1 MKALVTGATGFIG
14 SHLTERLIKRGYK
27 VSCLV
32 RKTSN
37 LRWIEDLGIDFII
50 GDCSHIDTLIDAVK
64 GVDYIFH
71 VAGLTKTPRPEEFY
85 IINYKGTENLI
96 KAVAESNI
104 EIKRFIYLSSLAAYG
119 PSLNGDA
126 EMHGD
131 KPHPVSEYGKSK
143 LKGEEAV
150 MNYAD
155 TIPVTILRPSVV
167 YGPRDRQLYAIFK
180 WINKGF
186 VPYWGNSRLSMVYV
200 DDLVDAIILAAES
213 DKAIQKTYFISDGRE
228 YEIDIIINEISDSLG
243 RDVKKIKIPLSLMPI
258 VGFLGERLSKFI
270 DGGELINRDKIR
282 ELKYNK
288 WVCSIIDAEHDLNYR
303 PQVGL
308 KEGIK
313 WTVEWY
319 RIHKWL

>member
-1 MKALVTGATGFIG
+1 MRALVTGATGFIG
-14 SHLTERLIKRGYK
+14 SHLTERLIKRGYR

-37 LRWIEDLGIDFII
+37 LRWIEDLEVDLVV
-50 GDCSHIDTLIDAVK
+50 GDCSNMDTLIDAVK
-64 GVDYIFH
+64 GFDYVFH
-71 VAGLTKTPRPEEFY
+71 VAGLTKTSRPEEFY

-96 KAVAESNI
+96 RAVAKSNR

-119 PSLNGDA
+119 PSLNSD
-126 EMHGD
+126 MNN

-150 MNYAD
+150 MNYGD
-155 TIPVTILRPSVV
+155 TVPVTILRPSVV
-167 YGPRDRQLYAIFK
+167 YGPRDRQLYVVFK

-186 VPYWGNSRLSMVYV
+186 VPYWGNSILSMVYI

-213 DKAIQKTYFISDGRE
+213 EKAIGKIYFISDGRE
-228 YEIDIIINEISDSLG
+228 YEIDIIINEIARSLG
-243 RDVKKIKIPLSLMPI
+243 RDVKKIRIPLSLMPM
-258 VGFLGERLSKFI
+258 VGFVGERLGRFI

-288 WVCSIIDAEHDLNYR
+288 WVCSIIDAEDDLNYR
-303 PQVGL
+303 PQIGL

-313 WTVEWY
+313 WTAEWY